1 MGFFDLIGER
11 PQGYLEDNQDSRAL
25 QNRLSETVMN
35 APAIT
40 LQSTDDKAQAVE
52 ALMLQRA
59 GFIQDPRGDTPDGQA
74 YVDPRLLSSQ
84 ATMSMI
90 NDQQEYLRQR
100 TLQKANNPLFKVA
113 DTVADTGRMFLSPLF
128 WLKGEDMTRYDP
140 SAMLESGYR
149 TRMNQ
154 LDALRIK
161 SYDNYFDAK
170 TQRLNQLT
178 ALQQQAFENA
188 DTMYQRGLPQDT
200 FSKELRSEAERLG
213 GDIYT
218 GFLTGNAQAIQAV
231 QNSLAL
237 NKGQATQF
245 SDGRIVRDNALTPV
259 RQISEKFLIG
269 RGRLEQALEGYQRLN
284 AALSNQ
290 GGIADVATI
299 FSFMK
304 MLDPT
309 SVVREGEFAVA
320 ANAGGLFDRAMNL
333 LDKYKQGEILPDTVR
348 QEIGS
353 LAAQLVATYGESYER
368 AYGDAIKKA
377 SIYSWFDPDKD
388 GEVFFGS
395 RLPFPSA
402 QPSAPTPAP
411 TSAPPPLLDPNSAN
425 PAPASGADIF
435 TVDDDLLR

>member
-100 TLQKANNPLFKVA
+100 TLQKASNPLFKVA

-154 LDALRIK
+154 LDALRFK

-178 ALQQQAFENA
+178 TLQQQAFENA
-188 DTMYQRGLPQDT
+188 ETLYQRAQPQDT

-218 GFLTGNAQAIQAV
+218 GFLTGNAQAIQRV
-231 QNSLAL
+231 QDSLAV
-237 NKGQATQF
+237 NKGQATEF
-245 SDGRIVRDNALTPV
+245 DDGRIVRDNVLTPV
-259 RQISEKFLIG
+259 RQLSAKFLSTKAP
-269 RGRLEQALEGYQRLN
+269 LEQALMGYERLK
-284 AALSNQ
+284 AALANP
-290 GGIADVATI
+290 GGIGDIATV
-299 FSFMK
+299 FAFMK

-309 SVVREGEFAVA
+309 SVVRESEVA
-320 ANAGGLFDRAMNL
+320 LATSAGGLFDRMMTQLKKVEDGTL
-333 LDKYKQGEILPDTVR
+333 LIDDVR
-348 QEIGS
+348 ADVDA
-353 LAAQLVATYGESYER
+353 LADQLIAS
-368 AYGDAIKKA
+368 YGDAYNRSYKDA
-377 SIYSWFDPDKD
+377 VSQARIYSWFDPSKD
-388 GEVFFGS
+388 TVRFFGEK
-395 RLPFPSA
+395 LPFPGE
-402 QPSAPTPAP
+402 PPP
-411 TSAPPPLLDPNSAN
+411 APPPLLDPNSVNRA
-425 PAPASGADIF
+425 PAPGSPGASGADLF
-435 TVDDDLLR
+435 TVDDDLL

>member
-1 MGFFDLIGER
+1 MGFYDLIGER
-11 PQGYLEDNQDSRAL
+11 PRGYLEDNQERRDL
-25 QNRLSETVMN
+25 QNRLSDTVMN

-40 LQSTDDKAQAVE
+40 LQSENPKEEAVE

-59 GFIQDPRGDTPDGQA
+59 GFIQDPRGVAPDGRQA

-100 TLQKANNPLFKVA
+100 TLQKASNPLFKVA
-113 DTVADTGRMFLSPLF
+113 DTVADTGRLFLSPLF

-149 TRMNQ
+149 TRMSQ

-170 TQRLNQLT
+170 TQRMNQLT
-178 ALQQQAFENA
+178 LLQQQAFENA
-188 DTMYQRGLPQDT
+188 DTLYQRGLPQDT
-200 FSKELRSEAERLG
+200 FSKELLSEAQRLG
-213 GDIYT
+213 GDIYS
-218 GFLTGNAQAIQAV
+218 GYVTGNASAISAV
-231 QNSLAL
+231 QDSLAL

-259 RQISEKFLIG
+259 RQISEKFLMG

-395 RLPFPSA
+395 RLPFPDE
-402 QPSAPTPAP
+402 PPP
-411 TSAPPPLLDPNSAN
+411 APPPLLNPSSAN
-425 PAPASGADIF
+425 PAPPPGTPAASGADLF
-435 TVDDDLLR
+435 TIDDDLL